1 MKVSPKGQFGEYE
14 NLKELKEKVI
24 TSWDI
29 FELTQTLGSV
39 FTFKPYFFIIF
50 FLNIYFIY
58 IYIYILYIYI
68 YIYIFMW

>member
-39 FTFKPYFFIIF
+39 FTFKPYFFINF
-50 FLNIYFIY
+50 FS
-58 IYIYILYIYI
+58 
-68 YIYIFMW
+68 

>member
-39 FTFKPYFFIIF
+39 FTFKPYFFINFF
-50 FLNIYFIY
+50 FLIY
-58 IYIYILYIYI
+58 I
-68 YIYIFMW
+68 IYIFFML

>member
-14 NLKELKEKVI
+14 NLKKLKEKVI

-39 FTFKPYFFIIF
+39 FTFKPYFFIKFF
-50 FLNIYFIY
+50 FLIY
-58 IYIYILYIYI
+58 YIYI
-68 YIYIFMW
+68 YIYFFFFYVVV